1 MNRQRRE
8 PWPFPGPATPT
19 DRSRTIALGYRS
31 LALELAAQLEALTPP
46 VKAKD
51 RVDQL
56 DQLAV
61 NLGEVWVRPTLT
73 TGEDRVS
80 RAEFAAL
87 AHVSPDTVSAWTSR
101 PPAWAVCPDRGVD
114 GRYSR
119 AEVVEFLLA
128 RDLSRTQKEPI
139 PCP

>member
-1 MNRQRRE
+1 MNRQRRPE
-8 PWPFPGPATPT
+8 WPFPGPATPA

-31 LALELAAQLEALTPP
+31 MALELAAQLEALTPP

-61 NLGEVWVRPTLT
+61 NLGEVWVRPQLT
-73 TGEDRVS
+73 AGDDRID

-87 AHVSPDTVSAWTSR
+87 AQTAPATVSSWTSR
-101 PPAWAVCPDRGVD
+101 PPAWGACPARGAD
-114 GRYSR
+114 GKYSR
-119 AEVVEFLLA
+119 AEVIEFLLA
-128 RDLSRTQKEPI
+128 RDLSRTQKEPV